1 MAYPLSVGFS
11 AFVDPEDLPYLRLLE
26 HCARARR
33 DLGLPSLTRAELEA
47 LLERRV
53 QPPRAALPPNVVPL
67 RDRRRPRAGDEKA

>member
-1 MAYPLSVGFS
+1 MSYPLSLGFS
-11 AFVDPEDLPYLRLLE
+11 AFVDPADVPYLRLLE

-53 QPPRAALPPNVVPL
+53 QAPGAVLPSNVVPL
-67 RDRRRPRAGDEKA
+67 RDRRRLPAGDETA

>member
-1 MAYPLSVGFS
+1 MAYPLSLGFS
-11 AFVDPEDLPYLRLLE
+11 AFIDPADVPYLRLLE

-53 QPPRAALPPNVVPL
+53 RGPGAALPPNVVPL
-67 RDRRRPRAGDEKA
+67 RDRRRPPVGDETA

>member
-1 MAYPLSVGFS
+1 MAYPLSFGFS
-11 AFVDPEDLPYLRLLE
+11 AFVDPADVPYLRLLE

-53 QPPRAALPPNVVPL
+53 QAPRAAVPPNVVPL
-67 RDRRRPRAGDEKA
+67 RDRRRRPAGDETA

>member
-1 MAYPLSVGFS
+1 MAYPLSFGFS
-11 AFVDPEDLPYLRLLE
+11 AFVDPADLPYLRLLE

-53 QPPRAALPPNVVPL
+53 RAPRGAFPPNVVPL
-67 RDRRRPRAGDEKA
+67 RDRRRQAAGDEGA

>member
-1 MAYPLSVGFS
+1 MAYPLSFGFS
-11 AFVDPEDLPYLRLLE
+11 AFVDPADVPYLRLLE

-53 QPPRAALPPNVVPL
+53 QAPGAALPPNVVPL
-67 RDRRRPRAGDEKA
+67 RERRRARTGEETA